1 MKKNN
6 AIKWTFLLAA
16 IGVLTLP
23 ALALA
28 GEVYKLGLSLAIT
41 GPTSDAGNPYSK
53 GVEDY
58 FNFVNDTKMLGD
70 DKIECTIR
78 DDQYKN
84 DITKRNFEDF
94 LDQGIVFYL
103 NYSTGS
109 TLALKKD
116 FEEEQIPVLPASF
129 HAGNLVDSN
138 YIFLPIA
145 SYSAQMI
152 GLTEYVAKNHKGG
165 KPKVAMFIHPSAFGR
180 GPVEDVQKAVA
191 AGLDVEIVEVVEH
204 GKDLDNTAMLK
215 RLSSKGVQYVLSHT
229 VQSPVAT
236 MLKDASSLGLVATSF
251 GEEGKI
257 TFLGAHYTG
266 GNDLVALAGDSAEN
280 FYWTTSYIV
289 TSEPGEGTDLQL
301 ALAKKYNRDE
311 KAANSH
317 NYANGMMVAQVAT
330 EVIRRAKANGKEI
343 TKETLYEELLGMNG
357 DNAFSP
363 KTTVGEVTF
372 SETDHAGVDTLQLYV
387 VKNNQFMSEGSPF
400 VPEYTDKIK

>member
-6 AIKWTFLLAA
+6 VIKWTFLLAA
-16 IGVLTLP
+16 VGVLTLP
-23 ALALA
+23 AQAFA

-152 GLTEYVAKNHKGG
+152 GLTEYVAKNHKGE

-330 EVIRRAKANGKEI
+330 EVIRRAKSKGKEI

>member
-6 AIKWTFLLAA
+6 VIKWTFLLAA

-129 HAGNLVDSN
+129 HAGNLVDSS

-152 GLTEYVAKNHKGG
+152 GLTEYVAKNHKGE

-180 GPVEDVQKAVA
+180 GPVEDVKKAVA

-330 EVIRRAKANGKEI
+330 EVIRRAKSKGKEI

-363 KTTVGEVTF
+363 KTTVGDVTF

>member
-6 AIKWTFLLAA
+6 VIKWTFLLAA
-16 IGVLTLP
+16 VGVLTLP

-236 MLKDASSLGLVATSF
+236 MLKDANSLGLVATSF

-363 KTTVGEVTF
+363 KTTVGDVTF

-387 VKNNQFMSEGSPF
+387 VKNSAFMSEGSPF

>member
-6 AIKWTFLLAA
+6 VIKWTFLLAA
-16 IGVLTLP
+16 VGVLTLP